1 MIVIY
6 DVETDVSGRTNIY
19 VNNSLS
25 WLSIGMSGGWRVLT
39 IKREVEAKVL
49 VSS

>member
-6 DVETDVSGRTNIY
+6 DVETDVSERTNIY
-19 VNNSLS
+19 ENNSLS
-25 WLSIGMSGGWRVLT
+25 WLSMGMSGGWRVL
-39 IKREVEAKVL
+39 KREVEAKVL